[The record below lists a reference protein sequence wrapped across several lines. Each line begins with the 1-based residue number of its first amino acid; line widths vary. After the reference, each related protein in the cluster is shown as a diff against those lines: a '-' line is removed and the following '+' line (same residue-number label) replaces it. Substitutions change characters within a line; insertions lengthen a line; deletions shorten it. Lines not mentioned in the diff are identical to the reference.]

1 MSQQPM
7 AQMPGTN
14 AHNAMDRAS
23 AWVTRFAPLIPAGEV
38 LDLACGAGRHSRL
51 LAQHGHPVL
60 AVDRNAEALTLAAG
74 PGIQTMQVDLET
86 EDPAKTWPFAADRF
100 AGIVVTNYLH
110 RPLWGSMVASL
121 AEQGMLIYETF
132 ALGNEQFGK
141 PSNPDFLLAHGEL
154 LEVARQYGLQVVA
167 YEDGYLDEPKP
178 AMVQRICLIKAN
190 KGLKVTNLRLN

>member
-1 MSQQPM
+1 MSSQEIV
-7 AQMPGTN
+7 QMPGTN

-23 AWVTRFAPLIPAGEV
+23 AWVTRFVPLIPDGEV
-38 LDLACGAGRHSRL
+38 MDLACGAGRHSRL
-51 LAQHGHPVL
+51 LAQHGHAVL
-60 AVDRNAEALTLAAG
+60 AVDRNAEALALAAG

-86 EDPAKTWPFAADRF
+86 DDPAKTWPFAADRF

-121 AEQGMLIYETF
+121 ADQGVLIYETF

-154 LEVARQYGLQVVA
+154 LAVAQQYGLQVVA

-178 AMVQRICLIKAN
+178 AMVQRICLIKAD
-190 KGLKVTNLRLN
+190 KGLKATNLRLN